1 MAKKFT
7 NLMKTINPQ
16 IQEAQQTVSRINR
29 ENYTKVLIIK
39 LLKTSE
45 KEKILKAPREK
56 KDVIYR
62 GTKIRFSNDFSLKT
76 MQTRR
81 KWAST

>member
-1 MAKKFT
+1 MKKIT
-7 NLMKTINPQ
+7 PRHIK
-16 IQEAQQTVSRINR
+16 
-29 ENYTKVLIIK
+29 IK
-39 LLKTSE
+39 LLKTSD

-62 GTKIRFSNDFSLKT
+62 GAKIRFSSDFSLET

-81 KWAST
+81 KWNSI